1 MLPML
6 PLSEAL
12 RHANHPVPQPLL
24 NAWLPLP
31 LPRQTEAVKEIMAQ
45 VISKR
50 SAEKYAGQNAI
61 FAMFCFN
68 SAGLRVSL
76 LEEWFVEKVT
86 TSRTMHKK
94 RKYVKDC
101 LINMSPDDDNCPFKL
116 SNLTF
121 VRYSDFIT
129 QRKAHK
135 GKHRGKMMPL
145 GNVSYE
151 QSQSALKHLF
161 RMIKYAMSADFL
173 TASSNSRRASGNTL
187 LIRKYPKVMLPLLER
202 RRWDLTCTKQFAS

>member
-1 MLPML
+1 LLL
-6 PLSEAL
+6 PL
-12 RHANHPVPQPLL
+12 
-24 NAWLPLP
+24 LPPP

-50 SAEKYAGQNAI
+50 STEKYAGQNAI

-68 SAGLRVSL
+68 SAELRLRVSL

-86 TSRTMHKK
+86 ASRTMREK
-94 RKYVKDC
+94 RKYAKDC
-101 LINMSPDDDNCPFKL
+101 LINMSPDDGNCPFKL

-121 VRYSDFIT
+121 VLYSDFIT
-129 QRKAHK
+129 QRKARK
-135 GKHRGKMMPL
+135 GEHHGKMMSL
-145 GNVSYE
+145 GNASYE

-173 TASSNSRRASGNTL
+173 TASSSSRRASGNTL
-187 LIRKYPKVMLPLLER
+187 PIRKYPKVMLPLLER
-202 RRWDLTCTKQFAS
+202 RRWDLTWTTHTMHSPVTSSYRDVSHCVPFAV